1 MHSYFF
7 TIDFLTIYLIS
18 RVIGGSDFFAISFF
32 CKNML
37 FFPRKFYRQIFRYR
51 TKNIGLIHCH
61 FVIGI
66 ISYTEFSTTHNRSD
80 SQSSEKKRPRLTPS
94 RLRGTYPSRSSILD
108 HHHSRSASSPFRN
121 TTIRSPLSKVSSS
134 WLCASYPNTAY
145 TTPVFMIP
153 SFSWTPADKF
163 KHGFRISRKII
174 TKTITFFLTT
184 TPF

>member
-1 MHSYFF
+1 M
-7 TIDFLTIYLIS
+7 
-18 RVIGGSDFFAISFF
+18 IGGNNFFITCF
-32 CKNML
+32 L
-37 FFPRKFYRQIFRYR
+37 FFWEVLLFFLWKFSRRIFRYR

-61 FVIGI
+61 FLIGI
-66 ISYTEFSTTHNRSD
+66 ISYTEFLTTHNGSD
-80 SQSSEKKRPRLTPS
+80 LQSNKKKKKKTLRLTPS

-145 TTPVFMIP
+145 TTPLFMIP

-163 KHGFRISRKII
+163 KYGFRISRK
-174 TKTITFFLTT
+174 KKPLKQ
-184 TPF
+184 